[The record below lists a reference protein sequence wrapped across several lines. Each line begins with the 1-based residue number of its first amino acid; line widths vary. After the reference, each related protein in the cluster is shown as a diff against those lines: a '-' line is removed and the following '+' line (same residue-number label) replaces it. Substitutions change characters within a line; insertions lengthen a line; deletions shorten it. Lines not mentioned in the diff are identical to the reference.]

1 MILFAFLNM
10 AFAPFARADYWGA
23 NFDAANYQI
32 TVEQTLKKIEDTLVA
47 NLKIIATRL
56 IQQKIQSL
64 LSGGGA
70 SGGQSL
76 IISDWRQFIYGSAQ
90 QYSMQITNN
99 FFQGVNAGATSAI
112 RQYVT
117 GPAQM
122 AVNTDYWGMRP
133 DLQNYCPGGDPTKAF
148 SAGTSNQWKC
158 WQMSGAPQNDLAFTT
173 LRGASFKQ
181 AAYDQEAEKKKAEG
195 IAGQGYK
202 GVEQSQNTTPATA
215 SNGRQVTVPSGS
227 DYKGESPISTPG
239 STVKSTAE
247 AGLQSPLQILE
258 NAHSFPEVITSIA
271 MQMITQVIQQ
281 GLNQVGNKL
290 GIGSLGIN
298 AGQIQQLIQS
308 GARTAP
314 NSSALPA
321 SSLPSGWNRGGQD

>member
-1 MILFAFLNM
+1 MNKIKKISFLLILFAFLNM

-64 LSGGGA
+64 LSGGDA

-202 GVEQSQNTTPATA
+202 GVEKSQN
-215 SNGRQVTVPSGS
+215 
-227 DYKGESPISTPG
+227 KGEQFISTPG

-247 AGLQSPLQILE
+247 AGLQAPMQILE
-258 NAHSFPEVITSIA
+258 NASSVPEVITSIA